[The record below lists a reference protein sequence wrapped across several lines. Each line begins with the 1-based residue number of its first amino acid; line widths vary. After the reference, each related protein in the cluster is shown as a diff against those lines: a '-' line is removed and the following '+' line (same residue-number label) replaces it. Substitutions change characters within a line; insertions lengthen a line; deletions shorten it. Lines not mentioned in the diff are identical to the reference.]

1 MLSQATLF
9 AGQPA
14 ALFDE
19 RDEREELDL
28 SAHGVLRH
36 FAALRR
42 ARLLNFLDAMD
53 QSDHWAVDFAAD
65 AAPPSFDL
73 QLYLQELADC
83 VKASSA
89 VLHLV
94 PAELAALLAQLTSA
108 RSLYLIRYVARHNEQ
123 FLDALAAALERAG
136 DDQPALAVL
145 RQRFDAFC
153 RAELLG
159 EIFSSQRLHRIAS
172 IMENYK
178 DE

>member
-1 MLSQATLF
+1 MPSQATLF
-9 AGQPA
+9 AGPPH
-14 ALFDE
+14 LPID
-19 RDEREELDL
+19 ELDL
-28 SAHGVLRH
+28 SAHGVLQH
-36 FAALRR
+36 FAGSRR
-42 ARLLNFLDAMD
+42 ARLLNFLAAMD

-83 VKASSA
+83 VKASA
-89 VLHLV
+89 PMLHLV
-94 PAELAALLAQLTSA
+94 PAELATLLAQLTSG
-108 RSLYLIRYVARHNEQ
+108 RSLYLIRYVAQHNAQ
-123 FLDALAAALERAG
+123 FLDALAAVLEGAG
-136 DDQPALAVL
+136 DDQPRLAVL
-145 RQRFDAFC
+145 RQRFDTFN

>member
-1 MLSQATLF
+1 MPSQATLF

-14 ALFDE
+14 APID
-19 RDEREELDL
+19 ELDL

-36 FAALRR
+36 FAAGRR
-42 ARLLNFLDAMD
+42 ARLLNFLAAMD
-53 QSDHWAVDFAAD
+53 RADHWAVDYAAD
-65 AAPPSFDL
+65 ASPPSFDL

-108 RSLYLIRYVARHNEQ
+108 RSLYLIRYVAQRNAQ
-123 FLDALAAALERAG
+123 FLDALAAVLDGAG
-136 DDQPALAVL
+136 DDQPRLAVL
-145 RQRFDAFC
+145 SQRFDTYN

-172 IMENYK
+172 IMETYK